1 MSSTKTKLE
10 TTEEATESGGETR
23 YLKDGRT
30 LTVESDDTV
39 EIRSAGGLLE
49 VRILLTDAGPVLQ
62 MESARLSLKATESVE
77 IESKRVDIKATEVLN
92 VASGG
97 SIEIKSVE
105 ETKVEAEGDVRVV
118 GKMIWL
124 N

>member
-1 MSSTKTKLE
+1 MSSTKSKLE
-10 TTEEATESGGETR
+10 EAEEAAAAGETR

-30 LTVESDDTV
+30 LTVENDDIV
-39 EIRSAGGLLE
+39 EIRSAGGMLE
-49 VRILLTDAGPVLQ
+49 VRIQLTDAGPVLQ

-77 IESKRVDIKATEVLN
+77 IASKRVDIVATESVR

-97 SIEIKSVE
+97 NIEVTSE
-105 ETKVEAEGDVRVV
+105 AETKIDAEGDVRVE

>member
-1 MSSTKTKLE
+1 MSSTKSKLE
-10 TTEEATESGGETR
+10 EVEEATAAGETR

-30 LTVESDDTV
+30 LTVENDDTV

-49 VRILLTDAGPVLQ
+49 VRIQLTDAGPVLQ
-62 MESARLSLKATESVE
+62 MESARLSLKGTESVE
-77 IESKRVDIKATEVLN
+77 IASKRVDIVATEAVR

-97 SIEIKSVE
+97 TIEVTSAQD
-105 ETKVEAEGDVRVV
+105 TKIDAEGEVRVE

>member
-1 MSSTKTKLE
+1 MSSTKSKLE
-10 TTEEATESGGETR
+10 EAEEHAATGETR

-30 LTVESDDTV
+30 LTVENDDTV
-39 EIRSAGGLLE
+39 EIRSAGGMLE
-49 VRILLTDAGPVLQ
+49 VRIQLTDAGPVLQ

-77 IESKRVDIKATEVLN
+77 IASKRVDIIATETVR

-97 SIEIKSVE
+97 NIEVTSE
-105 ETKVEAEGDVRVV
+105 QETKIDAEGDVRVE

>member
-1 MSSTKTKLE
+1 MSSTKSKLE
-10 TTEEATESGGETR
+10 EAEETAAAGETR

-30 LTVESDDTV
+30 LIVENDDIV
-39 EIRSAGGLLE
+39 EIRSAGGMLE
-49 VRILLTDAGPVLQ
+49 VRIQLTDAGPVLQ

-77 IESKRVDIKATEVLN
+77 IASKRVDIVATESVR

-97 SIEIKSVE
+97 NIEVTSE
-105 ETKVEAEGDVRVV
+105 AETKIDAEGDVRVE

>member
-1 MSSTKTKLE
+1 MSSTKSKLE
-10 TTEEATESGGETR
+10 EAEEATAAGETR

-30 LTVESDDTV
+30 LTVENDDTV
-39 EIRSAGGLLE
+39 EIRSAGGMLE
-49 VRILLTDAGPVLQ
+49 VRIQLTDAGPVLQ

-77 IESKRVDIKATEVLN
+77 IASKRIDIVATETVR

-97 SIEIKSVE
+97 NIEVTSEE
-105 ETKVEAEGDVRVV
+105 ETKIDAEGDVRVE

>member
-1 MSSTKTKLE
+1 MSSTKSKLE
-10 TTEEATESGGETR
+10 TTEESSSTGETR

-30 LTVESDDTV
+30 MTVENDDTV
-39 EIRSAGGLLE
+39 EIRSAGGMLE
-49 VRILLTDAGPVLQ
+49 VRILLTEAGPVLQ

-77 IESKRVDIKATEVLN
+77 IEGKRVDIRATEAVTM
-92 VASGG
+92 ASEGKL
-97 SIEIKSVE
+97 EIKSKDEMRVE
-105 ETKVEAEGDVRVV
+105 GESDVRVV